1 MKQCFILFGSAYLLL
16 FTAPLWL
23 FLLIWKKKDVKVIDE
38 FEAFYDSAFR
48 GIFDPIAKL
57 FKVPKSDKESLMFM
71 GEAIE
76 DIKEGDVCTYDLRLG
91 KIFKTTAK
99 HMELRK

>member
-16 FTAPLWL
+16 FTAPLWI
-23 FLLIWKKKDVKVIDE
+23 FLLVWKKKDATITED
-38 FEAFYDSAFR
+38 FEKFYDSVFR

-57 FKVPKSDKESLMFM
+57 MKVPRTAKEQLMFM
-71 GEAIE
+71 GEALE
-76 DIKEGDVCTYDLRLG
+76 DIKEGDFCTYDLRLG

-99 HMELRK
+99 GMRK